1 MGFKPIPTAKWKKWL
16 KSLGLEYKRT
26 EGSHEV
32 WDYPNDSL
40 LRPVV
45 FRGAKKRNPRRSY
58 SYQSPNFEYRLQN
71 ISKANPEILI
81 VSIRR

>member
-1 MGFKPIPTAKWKKWL
+1 MGFKPIQTAKWKKWL

-32 WDYPNDSL
+32 WDYPDDSL

-45 FRGAKKRNPRRSY
+45 FRGAKKEIPSCHVHTN
-58 SYQSPNFEYRLQN
+58 LQTLG
-71 ISKANPEILI
+71 IDYKTFQKQFQK
-81 VSIRR
+81 V

>member
-32 WDYPNDSL
+32 WGYPDDSL

-45 FRGAKKRNPRRSY
+45 FRGAKKEIPGVHIHTN
-58 SYQSPNFEYRLQN
+58 LQTLN
-71 ISKANPEILI
+71 IDYKTFQKQ
-81 VSIRR
+81 IRKF

>member
-32 WDYPNDSL
+32 WDYPDDSL

-45 FRGAKKRNPRRSY
+45 FRGAKKEIPGCHIHTN
-58 SYQSPNFEYRLQN
+58 LQTLG
-71 ISKANPEILI
+71 IDYKTFSKQIQT
-81 VSIRR
+81 V

>member
-32 WDYPNDSL
+32 WDYPDDSL

-45 FRGAKKRNPRRSY
+45 FRGPKKKFQDAIY
-58 SYQSPNFEYRLQN
+58 IQIYRLW
-71 ISKANPEILI
+71 I
-81 VSIRR
+81 